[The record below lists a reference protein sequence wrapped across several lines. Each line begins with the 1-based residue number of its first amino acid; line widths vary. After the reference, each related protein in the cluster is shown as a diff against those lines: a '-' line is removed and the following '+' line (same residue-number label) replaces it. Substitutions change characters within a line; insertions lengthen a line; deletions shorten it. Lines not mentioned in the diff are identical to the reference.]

1 MAALIE
7 WLVPSA
13 QVGAGTGGRPIGFA
27 VACAPA
33 PCGGRNAKHE
43 ITNSHGHRESD
54 ARERSRLSRRSEGQ
68 HESVSQYMTMSGVS
82 GSLAFG
88 FLEVGEIFCWRI
100 GDRGEANGEPDLN
113 EKGEAGATT

>member
-1 MAALIE
+1 
-7 WLVPSA
+7 
-13 QVGAGTGGRPIGFA
+13 
-27 VACAPA
+27 
-33 PCGGRNAKHE
+33 
-43 ITNSHGHRESD
+43 
-54 ARERSRLSRRSEGQ
+54 
-68 HESVSQYMTMSGVS
+68 MTMSGVS